1 MLHDKDIRESLFDYL
16 ENYYGKIRI
25 LEEKNMGKSRADVVM
40 VTERFLYGIEIKSD
54 ADTYSRLASQVKDYD
69 RYYDY
74 NIIAVG
80 TSHALHV
87 HEHIPDH
94 WGIITVEEVEGK
106 PDFYMFR
113 KPSVNPNVT
122 WKNKLRFLW
131 RPELYKLQLLNGL
144 PKYKDKSKVFVIDKI
159 AEAVGK
165 KIDEAT
171 LSAQMCEVLMERDY
185 TKVEETLKEYRRGE
199 IDKKLGAK
207 MTPEEQVALIM
218 RRNAAIENLKKA
230 RKGRRRRGKR

>member
-165 KIDEAT
+165 KIDEAA

-199 IDKKLGAK
+199 IDKKLEAK

>member
-1 MLHDKDIRESLFDYL
+1 
-16 ENYYGKIRI
+16 
-25 LEEKNMGKSRADVVM
+25 M

-144 PKYKDKSKVFVIDKI
+144 PKYKDKSKDFVIDKI

-165 KIDEAT
+165 KIDEAA

-199 IDKKLGAK
+199 IDKKLEAK

-230 RKGRRRRGKR
+230 RKGRRRRGKRQVYYQPLRKHTVVKIPANFNNVDSMLSLIEKVKNS